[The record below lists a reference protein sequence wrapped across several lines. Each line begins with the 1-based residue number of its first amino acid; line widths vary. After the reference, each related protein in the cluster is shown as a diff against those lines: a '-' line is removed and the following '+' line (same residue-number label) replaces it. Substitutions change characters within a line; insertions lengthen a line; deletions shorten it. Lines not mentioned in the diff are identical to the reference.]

1 MTNRRETILPKGINR
16 GAINNASKELIITT
30 ILKFHSVGF
39 EDISI
44 YSRKRE
50 IVDVRHIINYFLTV
64 KEDLTFFVIA
74 DIFKKDH
81 TTVMHSR
88 KQVESWIATDKYF
101 NEKIIN
107 IANLIILKNY
117 EERRSNR

>member
-1 MTNRRETILPKGINR
+1 MTSRRETILPKGVNR
-16 GAINNASKELIITT
+16 NDINNASKELIINT
-30 ILKFHSVGF
+30 ILEFHGVGF
-39 EDISI
+39 EGISL

-64 KEDLTFFVIA
+64 KNDLTFFVIA

>member
-16 GAINNASKELIITT
+16 SAINNASKELIITT

-39 EDISI
+39 EDICI

-50 IVDVRHIINYFLTV
+50 IVDVRHIINYLLTV